1 VSTPTLGPPPA
12 GVASAAGAVAD
23 RAAGLLR
30 RLSLPAKAAQLLM
43 PRIGGGYLARAGAE
57 YERLRGWVTELGIG
71 GVLVGMGPPLEIAAR
86 LNALQEMAALPL
98 LAAADVE
105 SGPGR
110 ILDGGVILP
119 YGLENGGGT
128 RFPPLMAFG
137 ATADEA
143 AAYELGRVTALE
155 CRAVGL
161 HVALA
166 PVADV
171 NSNPLNP
178 IINTR
183 SFGADPQQVARLV
196 AALVSGL
203 QDHGMI
209 ATAKHFPGHG
219 DAATDSHL
227 ELPCVTADAARL
239 DAVELVPFRAA
250 IAAGTGAIM
259 TAHLA
264 LPALTGDRVPVT
276 LHPQLLRTLL
286 RAELGFD
293 GLVFSDALDM
303 AAVARDVDGADACIA
318 ALRAGVDVLL
328 QVPTDGLERCHAAVV
343 RAVEQARIDE
353 AVLDAAVLRVL
364 RAKIRLG
371 LFEHARVDVEAAART
386 VGAEQHRAAAARIAE
401 RAVTILRAD
410 DNVLPLRGRRV
421 AVAVAADTRDPFA
434 GRSFMAELAAHGAD
448 ARVTDIEHAA
458 DEDCDVVLLALFTRA
473 GAGTDATLLDD
484 ALVAYASRIAHRRP
498 LAVVSFGSPYHLPRF
513 AAASALIAAWAGW
526 EPMQGA
532 AARVLC
538 GTANAEGRLP
548 APLPPLYAAGA
559 GGAWGAEFTQ

>member
-1 VSTPTLGPPPA
+1 VSTPTFGQSA
-12 GVASAAGAVAD
+12 GADSAAGVVAD
-23 RAAGLLR
+23 RAAGLLG

-43 PRIGGGYLARAGAE
+43 PRIGGGYLARGGAE

-71 GVLVGMGPPLEIAAR
+71 GVLVGMGPPLEVAAR
-86 LNALQEMAALPL
+86 LNALQELAALPL

-110 ILDGGVILP
+110 ILDGGGVLP

-128 RFPPLMAFG
+128 RFPPLMAVG

-143 AAYELGRVTALE
+143 VAYELGRVTALE

-161 HVALA
+161 HVAFA

-196 AALVSGL
+196 AAHVRGL
-203 QDHGMI
+203 QDHGMV
-209 ATAKHFPGHG
+209 ATVKHFPGHG

-227 ELPCVTADAARL
+227 ALPCVTADAARL
-239 DAVELVPFRAA
+239 NAVELVPFRAA

-259 TAHLA
+259 TAHIA

-286 RAELGFD
+286 RAELGYD

-303 AAVARDVDGADACIA
+303 AAIARGADGGDVCIA

-328 QVPTDGLERCHAAVV
+328 QVPSDALERCHAAVV

-353 AVLDAAVLRVL
+353 AILDAAVLRVL
-364 RAKIRLG
+364 QAKLRLG
-371 LFEHARVDVEAAART
+371 LFEHARVDVEAAARI
-386 VGAEQHRAAAARIAE
+386 VGAQPHRAAAARIAE
-401 RAVTILRAD
+401 RAITVLRAD
-410 DNVLPLRGRRV
+410 DNVLPLCGRRV
-421 AVAVAADTRDPFA
+421 AVTIAADDGDPFA
-434 GRSFMAELAAHGAD
+434 GRSFIAELAAHGAD
-448 ARVTDIEHAA
+448 VRVADIEHAA
-458 DEDCDVVLLALFTRA
+458 HEDCDVVLLALFTRA
-473 GAGTDATLLDD
+473 GADATVLDH
-484 ALVAYASRIAHRRP
+484 ALVASASDIAHRRSI
-498 LAVVSFGSPYHLPRF
+498 AVVSFGSPYRLPRF
-513 AAASALIAAWAGW
+513 TAASGLIAAWAGW

-548 APLPPLYAAGA
+548 VPLPPLYAAGA
-559 GGAWGAEFTQ
+559 GRAWGAEFAQ